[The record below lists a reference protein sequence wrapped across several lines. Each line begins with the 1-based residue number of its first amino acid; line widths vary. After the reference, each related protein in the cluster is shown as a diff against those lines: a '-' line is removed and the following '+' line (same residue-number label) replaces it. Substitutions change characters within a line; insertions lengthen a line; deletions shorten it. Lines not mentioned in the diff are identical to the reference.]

1 MSKIFIFG
9 SGMQALVVAD
19 IIKSQKKYKIVSFI
33 DKNIKTKK
41 LLGKKVISEKF
52 FFLKAT

>member
-9 SGMQALVVAD
+9 SGKKALVVAD
-19 IIKSQKKYKIVSFI
+19 IIKSQKKYKIESFI

-41 LLGKKVISEKF
+41 LLGKSHFRKVF
-52 FFLKAT
+52 F

>member
-9 SGMQALVVAD
+9 SGKQALVVAD
-19 IIKSQKKYKIVSFI
+19 IIKSQKKYKIESFI

-52 FFLKAT
+52 FFFKRN